1 MFRSCFSD
9 FFIFFDLY
17 TCIYMKHL
25 LSQLIVFCLFTSLCH
40 AQVSGTVKHSGKND
54 VADIPVLLM
63 RAKDSAFS
71 ANTYTD
77 ATGHFEFKQVLAGDY
92 YLLVQYIGFED
103 YYSPVVQ
110 VGENTAVAPIEVVLK
125 AQGNQLEG
133 VSVLGQKPL
142 IEKLMDRTVVNVDAW
157 ISNAGSNALEVLK
170 RSPGVQVNED
180 GTILLQGKSG
190 VTVFID
196 DKPTYLSGKDLT
208 DYLQSLPAS
217 ALNTVEL
224 MANPPAKYDAAGN
237 SGVINIRIKK
247 SKVQGFKANLNLAA
261 THGERFRS
269 NNSLNLSWNKNKLS
283 LYTTLVFNKRTAFQD
298 LNLYRTY
305 FDQAGAV
312 NTSFRQHSDMLDNS
326 YGPRLKVGMD
336 YELSKRSTIG
346 ASVSG
351 FRLQDRDKVKNY
363 SLLRNG
369 DEELQNIVEAWA
381 NSRRTFSNIGA
392 NLNYQYKID
401 SLGSNLNFNVDYLNY
416 NSNLNNSLLN
426 TIKDGNDSFLSATN
440 LLGYLPAKLDIITT
454 NGDYERPLGAK
465 AKLSLGYKIGL
476 VMTDNIADFRDE
488 ENGVQVPNEEF
499 SNHFKYREN
508 INAAYINYNTSMGR
522 WGLQAGLR
530 FENTIIN
537 GHQLG
542 NSLQPDTTFNRN
554 LNSLF
559 PTVYLSYKLD
569 STARHLMTFSYGR
582 RINRPNYQDMNPF
595 SYPLD
600 RFTIYGG
607 NPYLRPT
614 FSNNLE
620 LSYTF
625 NNRVTATLMYSL
637 VNDVISETI
646 EQNNGM
652 FFSRPGNIGRQQL
665 YGINVNATLNPFKF
679 WTLNAYGE
687 YIYNDFS
694 AQLYGQ
700 ELNNSGWFG
709 SANLN
714 NQFMLGK
721 GWAAEVSGAYSSR
734 IYYAQFIMIPTGN
747 INFGVSKKLF
757 NNALNIRLN
766 LNDAFYTN
774 KLGGE
779 IVGLEASTASWRNRV
794 DSRSVTLAL
803 SYNFQKGAQVREQ
816 KASGANEERDRVR

>member
-1 MFRSCFSD
+1 
-9 FFIFFDLY
+9 
-17 TCIYMKHL
+17 MKYL
-25 LSQLIVFCLFTSLCH
+25 LSQLIVFCLFVSVCQG
-40 AQVSGTVKHSGKND
+40 QVSGTVKHTGKSD

-63 RAKDSAFS
+63 TAKDSAFS
-71 ANTYTD
+71 ANAYTD
-77 ATGHFEFKQVLAGDY
+77 SAGHFEFKQLPAADY

-103 YYSPVVQ
+103 YYSPVIRL
-110 VGENTAVAPIEVVLK
+110 GESTSVPPVEIVLK
-125 AQGNQLEG
+125 AQNNQLEG
-133 VSVLGQKPL
+133 VSVVAQKPL

-180 GTILLQGKSG
+180 GTISLQGKAG

-196 DKPTYLSGKDLT
+196 DKPTYLSGKELT

-224 MANPPAKYDAAGN
+224 MGNPPAKYDAAGN
-237 SGVINIRIKK
+237 AGVINIRMKK

-269 NNSLNLSWNKNKLS
+269 NNSLNLSWNKNKIS
-283 LYTTLVFNKRTAFQD
+283 LYTILVFNKRTSFQD

-305 FDQAGAV
+305 FDQAGSV
-312 NTSFRQHSDMLDNS
+312 STSFRQHSDMLDNS
-326 YGPRLKVGMD
+326 LGPRMKVGMD

-351 FRLQDRDKVKNY
+351 FRLQDKDNTKNY
-363 SLLRNG
+363 SLLSNG
-369 DEELQNIVEAWA
+369 EGELQNIVEARA
-381 NSRRTFSNIGA
+381 DSRRIFSNIGA
-392 NLNYQYKID
+392 NLNYQFKID
-401 SLGSNLNFNVDYLNY
+401 SMGSNLSFNADYLNY
-416 NSNLNNSLLN
+416 NSALNNSLLN
-426 TIKDGNDSFLSATN
+426 TMKDANGSFLNASN

-454 NGDYERPLGAK
+454 NGDYERPLGTK

-476 VMTDNIADFRDE
+476 VITDNIADFRDE
-488 ENGVQVPNEEF
+488 ANGVELPNEQF

-542 NSLQPDTTFNRN
+542 NSIQPDTTFNRN
-554 LNSLF
+554 INSFF

-569 STARHLMTFSYGR
+569 STDRHLMIFSYGR

-652 FFSRPGNIGRQQL
+652 FFSRPGNIGRQQV
-665 YGINVNATLNPFKF
+665 YGINMNATINPFRF

-700 ELNNSGWFG
+700 KLNNSGWFG
-709 SANLN
+709 SVNLN
-714 NQFMLGK
+714 NQFTLSK
-721 GWAAEVSGAYSSR
+721 SWTAEISGVYSSR
-734 IYYAQFIMIPTGN
+734 MYYAQFIMIPTGA
-747 INFGVSKKLF
+747 INFGLSKKLF
-757 NNALNIRLN
+757 NNVLNIRLN

-774 KLGGE
+774 KLGGD
-779 IVGLEASTASWRNRV
+779 ILGLEASAARWRNRV
-794 DSRSVTLAL
+794 DSRSVTLSL

-816 KASGANEERDRVR
+816 KAPGANEERDRVR

>member
-1 MFRSCFSD
+1 
-9 FFIFFDLY
+9 
-17 TCIYMKHL
+17 MKQFCL
-25 LSQLIVFCLFTSLCH
+25 QLIVCCLLASFC
-40 AQVSGTVKHSGKND
+40 QGQISGTLKPGGKED
-54 VADIPVLLM
+54 ASDIPVLLM
-63 RAKDSAFS
+63 KGKDSAFA

-77 ATGHFEFKQVLAGDY
+77 AAGHFEFKQLSAGDY

-103 YYSPVVQ
+103 YYSSLLRVAEGGAPQ
-110 VGENTAVAPIEVVLK
+110 AVEIVLK
-125 AQGNQLEG
+125 AQNGQLEG
-133 VSVLGQKPL
+133 VSVVGQKPL
-142 IEKLMDRTVVNVDAW
+142 IEKLMDKTVVNVDAW
-157 ISNAGSNALEVLK
+157 ISNAGSNALDVLK

-180 GTILLQGKSG
+180 GTISLQGKSG

-224 MANPPAKYDAAGN
+224 MGNPPAKYDAAGN
-237 SGVINIRIKK
+237 SGVINIRMKR
-247 SKVQGFKANLNLAA
+247 SKMQGFKANLNLAG

-283 LYTTLVFNKRTAFQD
+283 LYTMLVFNKRTGFQD
-298 LNLYRTY
+298 LNLYRSY
-305 FDQAGAV
+305 FNEAGAV

-326 YGPRLKVGMD
+326 YGPRFKVGMD
-336 YELSKRSTIG
+336 YELSKRSVIG
-346 ASVSG
+346 ASISG
-351 FRLQDRDKVKNY
+351 FRLQDKDNTRNY
-363 SLLRNG
+363 SLLSNG
-369 DEELQNIVEAWA
+369 YGDLQNIVAAWA
-381 NSRRTFSNIGA
+381 NSRRTFSNIWA

-416 NSNLNNSLLN
+416 NSQLNNSLLN
-426 TIKDGNDSFLSATN
+426 TIKDANDSFLNASY
-440 LLGYLPAKLDIITT
+440 LLGYLPAKMDIVTT
-454 NGDYERPLGAK
+454 NGDYERPLGDK
-465 AKLSLGYKIGL
+465 SKLSLGYKIGL
-476 VMTDNIADFRDE
+476 VTTDNIADFRDE
-488 ENGVQVPNEEF
+488 VNGIQVPNEAF

-508 INAAYINYNTSMGR
+508 INAAYVNYNTSTGR
-522 WGLQAGLR
+522 WGFQAGLR
-530 FENTIIN
+530 FENTIIK

-542 NSLQPDTTFNRN
+542 NATQPDTTFNRN
-554 LNSLF
+554 LNSFF

-569 STARHLMTFSYGR
+569 SAAKHLMTFSYGR

-625 NNRVTATLMYSL
+625 NNRVTATLLYSL

-646 EQNNGM
+646 EQSNGM

-665 YGINVNATLNPFKF
+665 YGLSINAMFLPFKF
-679 WTLNAYGE
+679 WTVNAYGE

-700 ELNNSGWFG
+700 KLDNTGWSG
-709 SANLN
+709 SANLS
-714 NQFMLGK
+714 NQFTLGK
-721 GWAAEVSGAYSSR
+721 SWSAEVSGVYSGKN
-734 IYYAQFIMIPTGN
+734 YYAQFIMIPTGAVS
-747 INFGVSKKLF
+747 FGLSKKLF
-757 NNALNIRLN
+757 SNALNIRLN

-774 KLGGE
+774 KFGGE

-794 DSRSVTLAL
+794 DTRSVTLAL

>member
-1 MFRSCFSD
+1 
-9 FFIFFDLY
+9 
-17 TCIYMKHL
+17 MKHF
-25 LSQLIVFCLFTSLCH
+25 LSQLIVFCLFASICQG
-40 AQVSGTVKHSGKND
+40 QVSGTVKHVGKND
-54 VADIPVLLM
+54 VSDIPVLLM
-63 RAKDSAFS
+63 TAKDSAFV

-77 ATGHFEFKQVLAGDY
+77 AAGHFEFKQIAAGDY
-92 YLLVQYIGFED
+92 YLQVQYIGFED
-103 YYSPVVQ
+103 YYSPVVR
-110 VGENTAVAPIEVVLK
+110 VAESATPQPLEIVLK
-125 AQGNQLEG
+125 AQSSQLEG
-133 VSVLGQKPL
+133 VSVIAQKPL

-180 GTILLQGKSG
+180 GTISLQGKSG

-224 MANPPAKYDAAGN
+224 MGNPPAKYDAAGN
-237 SGVINIRIKK
+237 SGVINIRTKK
-247 SKVQGFKANLNLAA
+247 SKMQGFKANLNLAA

-269 NNSLNLSWNKNKLS
+269 NNSLNLSWNKNKVS
-283 LYTTLVFNKRTAFQD
+283 LYSTLVFNKRTSFQD

-305 FDQAGAV
+305 FDQSGAV
-312 NTSFRQHSDMLDNS
+312 NTSFRQHSDLLNHS
-326 YGPRLKVGMD
+326 YGPRVKVGID
-336 YELSKRSTIG
+336 YELSKRSSIG

-351 FRLQDRDKVKNY
+351 FHLQDKDNTKNY
-363 SLLRNG
+363 SLLSNSDG
-369 DEELQNIVEAWA
+369 DLQNIVEAWA
-381 NSRRTFSNIGA
+381 NSKRTFSNIGA

-401 SLGSNLNFNVDYLNY
+401 SLGTNLSFNADYLNY
-416 NSNLNNSLLN
+416 NSNQNNSLLN
-426 TIKDGNDSFLSATN
+426 TIKDGNDSFLNTSY

-454 NGDYERPLGAK
+454 NGDYERPLGTK
-465 AKLSLGYKIGL
+465 SKLSLGYKIGL

-488 ENGVQVPNEEF
+488 VNGVQMPNEEF

-508 INAAYINYNTSMGR
+508 INAAYINYNTSAGR
-522 WGLQAGLR
+522 WGFQAGLR

-542 NSLQPDTTFNRN
+542 NSIQPDTTFNRN
-554 LNSLF
+554 INSLF
-559 PTVYLSYKLD
+559 PTVYFSYKLD
-569 STARHLMTFSYGR
+569 STDRHLMIFSYGR

-625 NNRVTATLMYSL
+625 NNRITATLLYSL

-665 YGINVNATLNPFKF
+665 YGLSLNAMLNPFKF
-679 WTLNAYGE
+679 WTINAYGE

-700 ELNNSGWFG
+700 RLDNIGWSG
-709 SANLN
+709 SANLS
-714 NQFMLGK
+714 NQFTLSK
-721 GWAAEVSGAYSSR
+721 SWSAEVSGMYSGK
-734 IYYAQFIMIPTGN
+734 IYYAQFIMIPTGAVS
-747 INFGVSKKLF
+747 FGLSKKLF

-774 KLGGE
+774 KLGGD
-779 IVGLEASTASWRNRV
+779 IVGLEASTAYWRNRV
-794 DSRSVTLAL
+794 DSRSVTLSL